1 MVFKKNLSLLPAIV
15 VSALGYFVDLYDLLL
30 FSVVRTNSLADLSV
44 DQNSI
49 LNVGLNLLNWM
60 LIGMMTGGIV
70 WGILGDKKGR
80 LSVLFGSI
88 FIYSVANFLNGYITS
103 VEQYR
108 ILRFMSGF
116 GLAGELGA
124 GVTLISEMMK
134 PEKRGYGIMLVTAV
148 GMFGAA
154 FAAYIGQHY
163 DWKFA
168 YKLGGVMGFVLLL
181 LRISVKESPVFKKA
195 LAKEVRRGN
204 FLKLITHKELAFKF
218 AKLILLG
225 LPIFFVIGILITST
239 LEFAKEFGL
248 QRLPATGIAVMVT
261 YIFISIGDIL
271 CTVISQALRS
281 RKKAIL
287 IFLLI
292 TLFGIFFYLFF
303 PVTSALGYYIKC
315 AILGIGIGYLSILVT
330 FVAEN
335 FGTNYRA
342 TATITAPN
350 FIRGLLPIAIAPLF
364 LLLKPASGLITTA
377 AIVGTISV
385 IIPLITLLFLEER
398 FGCHLEWTEPY

>member
-1 MVFKKNLSLLPAIV
+1 MVSEKNFPLLPAVI

-30 FSVVRTNSLADLSV
+30 FSVVRTNSLADLGV
-44 DQNSI
+44 GQESI

-70 WGILGDKKGR
+70 WGVLGDKKGR

-163 DWKFA
+163 DWKSA

-181 LRISVKESPVFKKA
+181 LRISVKESPVFKNA

-350 FIRGLLPIAIAPLF
+350 FIRGLLPIAIAPIF
-364 LLLKPASGLITTA
+364 LLLKPACGLITTA

-385 IIPLITLLFLEER
+385 IIPLITLLFLEEK
-398 FGCHLEWTEPY
+398 FGCRLEWTEPY

>member
-30 FSVVRTNSLADLSV
+30 FSVVRTTSLADLGV
-44 DQNSI
+44 GQDSI

-70 WGILGDKKGR
+70 WGVLGDKKGR

-108 ILRFMSGF
+108 ILRFISGF

-154 FAAYIGQHY
+154 FAAYIGQNY
-163 DWKFA
+163 DWRFA
-168 YKLGGVMGFVLLL
+168 YKLGGAMGSVLLF

-195 LAKEVRRGN
+195 LDKEVRRGN
-204 FLKLITHKELAFKF
+204 FLKLITHKHLAFKF
-218 AKLILLG
+218 AKLIILG
-225 LPIFFVIGILITST
+225 LPIFFVIGILVTST

-248 QRLPATGIAVMVT
+248 QTLPATGIAIMVT

-281 RKKAIL
+281 RKKAVL

-292 TLFGIFFYLFF
+292 TLFGILFYLFF
-303 PVTSALGYYIKC
+303 PVASPFGYYVKC

-350 FIRGLLPIAIAPLF
+350 FIRGLLPIAIAPVF
-364 LLLKPASGLITTA
+364 LLLQPACGLITSA

-385 IIPLITLLFLEER
+385 IIPLITLLFLDER

>member
-1 MVFKKNLSLLPAIV
+1 MLSEKNKSLLPAII

-30 FSVVRTNSLADLSV
+30 FSVVRSTSLADLGVS
-44 DQNSI
+44 QENT

-60 LIGMMTGGIV
+60 LIGMMSGGIV

-88 FIYSVANFLNGYITS
+88 AIYSVGNFLNGYISS

-108 ILRFMSGF
+108 ILRFISGF

-154 FAAYIGQHY
+154 FAAYIGQNY
-163 DWKFA
+163 DWRFA
-168 YKLGGVMGFVLLL
+168 YKMGGIMGFVLLF
-181 LRISVKESPVFKKA
+181 LRISVKESPVFKRA
-195 LAKEVRRGN
+195 LAKEVNRGN
-204 FLKLITHKELAFKF
+204 FFKLITNKALVFKF
-218 AKLILLG
+218 LKLILLG

-239 LEFAKEFGL
+239 PEFAKEFGL
-248 QRLPATGIAVMVT
+248 QTLPATGTAVMVT
-261 YIFISIGDIL
+261 YIFISLGDIL
-271 CTVISQALRS
+271 CTIVSQLLKS
-281 RKKAIL
+281 RKKAIS
-287 IFLLI
+287 IFLFI
-292 TLFGIFFYLFF
+292 TLFGILFHLF
-303 PVTSALGYYIKC
+303 VPVSTVFGYYLKC
-315 AILGIGIGYLSILVT
+315 GIMGIGIGYLSILVT
-330 FVAEN
+330 FVAEH

-350 FIRGLLPIAIAPLF
+350 FIRGLLPIAIAPAF
-364 LLLKPASGLITTA
+364 LLLKPALGLVNSA
-377 AIVGTISV
+377 AIVG
-385 IIPLITLLFLEER
+385 IICVLIPVITLLFLEER
-398 FGCHLEWTEPY
+398 FGKHLEWTEPY